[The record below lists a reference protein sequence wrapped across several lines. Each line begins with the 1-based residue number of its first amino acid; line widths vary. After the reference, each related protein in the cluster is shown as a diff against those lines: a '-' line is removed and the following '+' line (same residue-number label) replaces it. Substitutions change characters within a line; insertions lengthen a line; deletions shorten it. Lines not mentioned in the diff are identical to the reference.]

1 MKDIIIKALVTNGCY
16 ITPDTK
22 KARVIEIEAILKRK
36 DLLRLER
43 EELKRERVELLVE
56 LKNEWLAKKYMLKNM

>member
-1 MKDIIIKALVTNGCY
+1 MKDIITKALVMNGCY
-16 ITPDTK
+16 ITPDAK

-36 DLLRLER
+36 NLLVLER

-56 LKNEWLAKKYMLKNM
+56 LKSEWLAKKMMLKNS

>member
-1 MKDIIIKALVTNGCY
+1 MELLSKVLTTNGCY
-16 ITPDTK
+16 ITFDAK
-22 KARVIEIEAILKRK
+22 KTRVIEIEAILKRK

-56 LKNEWLAKKYMLKNM
+56 LKNEWLARKYFKVQ

>member
-1 MKDIIIKALVTNGCY
+1 MKNIVTKAMVTNGCY
-16 ITPDTK
+16 ITPDAK
-22 KARVIEIEAILKRK
+22 KARVIEIEAIIKRK

-56 LKNEWLAKKYMLKNM
+56 LKNEWMAKKNMLKNS